1 MLRVDRI
8 VWLVLVLF
16 SWSCWQV
23 SPSAAQQQGPDTSER
38 ISLTTKDGVRLK
50 ASYYP
55 SDLGKEA
62 VPIVILHD
70 YKESRTVYNSL
81 ARTLQNPP
89 EGERPSYAV
98 ITVDLRGHGQSDKP
112 PGPYSISM
120 FANDVAGLI
129 EALDIVPCHVV
140 GLSLGAM
147 TTLELA
153 ATRPDLVRSAVVV
166 NAGPDFI
173 PRTLKD
179 KAMVW
184 QRLALVKAV
193 GLDKLGQ
200 VVADRTLPG
209 DEQAELR
216 ERVTEII
223 ADNDK
228 SAYLASMRAIIGWSV
243 RDRLDEVTSP
253 TLVVASELDYTPIVS
268 KQPIIDE
275 VPDARMVVVDGA
287 RHLLPVEKPDEFN
300 KILTAFLAED
310 R

>member
-1 MLRVDRI
+1 MYTGVLWDGRMPPDRPSGTRSHFSRSVEQAWGRSRSTVYCSDMPTVPVNDI
-8 VWLVLVLF
+8 SLHYSDEGEGEGEVVLF
-16 SWSCWQV
+16 IHGLGSSGADWQLQV
-23 SPSAAQQQGPDTSER
+23 PGLTSR
-38 ISLTTKDGVRLK
+38 YRV
-50 ASYYP
+50 
-55 SDLGKEA
+55 
-62 VPIVILHD
+62 V
-70 YKESRTVYNSL
+70 
-81 ARTLQNPP
+81 
-89 EGERPSYAV
+89 
-98 ITVDLRGHGQSDKP
+98 TVDLRGHGQSDKP
-112 PGPYSISM
+112 PGPYSIPM
-120 FANDVAGLI
+120 FADDVAGLI
-129 EALDIVPCHVV
+129 ETLDVAPCHVV

-153 ATRPDLVRSAVVV
+153 ATRPNLVRSAVVV

-193 GLDKLGQ
+193 GLEKLGQ

-209 DEQAELR
+209 DEHAELR
-216 ERVTEII
+216 ERVTEVI

-243 RDRLDEVTSP
+243 RDRLDKVTSP

-268 KQPIIDE
+268 KRPIIDE
-275 VPDARMVVVDGA
+275 APDARMVVVDGA

-300 KILTAFLAED
+300 KILTTFLAED